1 MLMIFE
7 NGEFGKIRTLEVAG
21 KPYFVAKDIA
31 TALGYTNP
39 NKAVRDHCKGVNE
52 TFLPSKGGNQKTK
65 IIPEGDMYRLII
77 HSKLPNAEKFESW
90 VFDEVLPQIRKTG
103 GYIPIDEEDEKLIG
117 TLFLAGQH
125 REVVML
131 TEDGLYEVLM
141 QSRKPIAKQFNM

>member
-103 GYIPIDEEDEKLIG
+103 GYIPVNEEDDENTNNFNIG
-117 TLFLAGQH
+117 L
-125 REVVML
+125 
-131 TEDGLYEVLM
+131 VLKEM
-141 QSRKPIAKQFNM
+141 FNM